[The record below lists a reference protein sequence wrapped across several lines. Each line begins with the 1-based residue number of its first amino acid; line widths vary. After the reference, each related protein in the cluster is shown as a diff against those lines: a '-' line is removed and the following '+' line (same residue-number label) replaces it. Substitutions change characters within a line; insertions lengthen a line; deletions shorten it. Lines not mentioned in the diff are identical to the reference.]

1 MPPQPSRSIVFV
13 VDDESII
20 ASTFELI
27 LISSGFD
34 ARSFVDPLEALQAAE
49 SASPDLLL
57 TDVVMPNLTGI
68 QLAIKVQ
75 DLRPSC
81 KVLLSSGQTV
91 TAELLD
97 AARLQGHHF
106 EILAKPVHPVD
117 LLEKIT
123 ETFGQA

>member
-20 ASTFELI
+20 ASTLELI

-97 AARLQGHHF
+97 AACLQGHHF

-123 ETFGQA
+123 EMFGQA

>member
-34 ARSFVDPLEALQAAE
+34 ARSFVDPLEAHPAAE
-49 SASPDLLL
+49 SATPDLLL

-81 KVLLSSGQTV
+81 TVLLSSGQTV